1 MIETRRAP
9 FRARSWPAASR
20 KPDNSWPNRPILVSA
35 IQVLGLGG
43 MFSGKFVTS
52 SCNAPASRSN

>member
-9 FRARSWPAASR
+9 LKARSWPAASR
-20 KPDNSWPNRPILVSA
+20 EPDNGRPTRPLSVSA
-35 IQVLGLGG
+35 IRVLGSGG

>member
-1 MIETRRAP
+1 MIETRTPLKSPVFSPR
-9 FRARSWPAASR
+9 RRESQMTVGTS
-20 KPDNSWPNRPILVSA
+20 DQYQHLQSG
-35 IQVLGLGG
+35 VLGSGC

>member
-1 MIETRRAP
+1 METRRASLK
-9 FRARSWPAASR
+9 ARPSAR
-20 KPDNSWPNRPILVSA
+20 GVENGQTIVGTPDQYQFLQSGF
-35 IQVLGLGG
+35 LGSGV